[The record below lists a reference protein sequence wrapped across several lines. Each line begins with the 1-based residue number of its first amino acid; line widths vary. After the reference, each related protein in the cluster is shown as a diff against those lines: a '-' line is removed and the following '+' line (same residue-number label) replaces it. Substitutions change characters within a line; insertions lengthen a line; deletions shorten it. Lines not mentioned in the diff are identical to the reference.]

1 METKVIIIKK
11 KSFRSLSTSIERDGT
26 VVVKAPLSVT
36 DERINQFIEKNRDWI
51 NKVIKKYEEHNFLVR
66 YQDGEKF
73 LYLGNEY
80 ELKIVHTQRE
90 PLKLDDKFYL
100 SSKVLDQA
108 RDVFIAWYKKQA
120 NKIIR
125 ERVEYYAQ
133 LGGYHYNKVS
143 IKELKKIWGSCSKNR
158 NLTFNWAIIMAPID
172 VLDYIVVHELSHLRE
187 FNHTQRFWR
196 EVATLMPDYE
206 EKERWLYKNGHLLG
220 L

>member
-1 METKVIIIKK
+1 MAKVIIIRKK
-11 KSFRSLSTSIERDGT
+11 TFRSLSMDVERDGT
-26 VVVKAPLSVT
+26 VVVKAPPSVSE
-36 DERINQFIEKNRDWI
+36 ERISQFIEKNRDWI

-80 ELKIVHTQRE
+80 ELEIVDTQRE
-90 PLKLDDKFYL
+90 PLKLEDKFYL
-100 SSKVLDQA
+100 SSKALSQA
-108 RDVFIAWYKKQA
+108 RETFLAWYKKQA
-120 NKIIR
+120 QSVITK
-125 ERVEYYAQ
+125 RVEYYAQ

-172 VLDYIVVHELSHLRE
+172 VLDYVVIHELSHLRE
-187 FNHTQRFWR
+187 FNHTKKFWD
-196 EVATLMPDYE
+196 EVSKLMPDYE